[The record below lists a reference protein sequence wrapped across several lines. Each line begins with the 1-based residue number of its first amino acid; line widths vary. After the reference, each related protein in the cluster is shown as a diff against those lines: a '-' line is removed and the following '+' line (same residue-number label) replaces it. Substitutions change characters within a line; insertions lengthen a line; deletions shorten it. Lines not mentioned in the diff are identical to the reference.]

1 LVATKIE
8 DDESEARAD
17 ALIAEV
23 SLPGLKIS
31 SATGRGLDSL
41 RAALL
46 QTFHS
51 LEEDPRGTDG

>member
-1 LVATKIE
+1 MATKIE
-8 DDESEARAD
+8 DEESEQRAKD
-17 ALIAEV
+17 LFAAADR
-23 SLPGLKIS
+23 PGLMIS

-51 LEEDPRGTDG
+51 LGDAPQGSTK